1 MTTEPSIFTKI
12 INRDIPGFIA
22 FETENV
28 AVLISLEGHPLVIPE
43 REYRDVYELPDEI
56 AAEVMQIAV
65 KVAKALKHATNCAG
79 INLVQSNGPVAGQEV
94 FHFHLHI
101 KPRFIN
107 DDVVLKWNT
116 HTTPETE
123 RQTLC
128 ENLEKILLR
137 KTY

>member
-28 AVLISLEGHPLVIPE
+28 AVLISLEGHPLVIPK

-79 INLVQSNGPVAGQEV
+79 INLVQSNGPVAGHNK
-94 FHFHLHI
+94 F
-101 KPRFIN
+101 FISICILSRVLSTMMSSLNGILTRRPKLN
-107 DDVVLKWNT
+107 DRPCAKVWK
-116 HTTPETE
+116 
-123 RQTLC
+123 
-128 ENLEKILLR
+128 K
-137 KTY
+137 YY

>member
-28 AVLISLEGHPLVIPE
+28 AVLISLEGHPLVIPK

-65 KVAKALKHATNCAG
+65 KVAKARN
-79 INLVQSNGPVAGQEV
+79 
-94 FHFHLHI
+94 
-101 KPRFIN
+101 
-107 DDVVLKWNT
+107 
-116 HTTPETE
+116 
-123 RQTLC
+123 
-128 ENLEKILLR
+128 
-137 KTY
+137 